1 MRENRQQLLRLEEE
15 LFDTALL
22 GLLELE
28 GQRLMEENRRL
39 SDPGNDGKAA
49 RLRKL
54 EKRARQ
60 RQILW
65 SGWKTAQK
73 VLKPVV
79 VHAAV
84 VFLILSMSTGAL
96 LWASADAREIL
107 YTLVIT
113 QYEQYAQ
120 INYHRELGSGR
131 PKEEERKYIAA
142 GAAFI
147 PTYLPEGLEFG
158 PTEETWYSY
167 SVTYHNPQDP
177 SPAFHRDNL

>member
-28 GQRLMEENRRL
+28 GRRLMEENRQL
-39 SDPGNDGKAA
+39 SSDPGNDGKVA

-60 RQILW
+60 RQSLW
-65 SGWKTAQK
+65 SRWKTAQK
-73 VLKPVV
+73 VLKPEV

-147 PTYLPEGLEFG
+147 PNYLPEGLEFG
-158 PTEETWYSY
+158 PTEET
-167 SVTYHNPQDP
+167 
-177 SPAFHRDNL
+177 